1 MPYVTKSWGN
11 DPPGGTPLNAT
22 GLNDWE
28 SRISAATNNGVNN
41 TGAIY
46 AWDYGVRSDAV
57 TPSAAFLQN
66 AIDAA
71 KLGAYGAVILPSGQ
85 TSGRIKMETSVNVPD
100 GIAIIGTSRRGTVF
114 DAIPGTFPTS
124 TAMFNLG
131 TTADNFDVRLM
142 HLGIDMKD
150 IAGSIGVHAA
160 VNIEEGSGL
169 FNVGIYNFK
178 VYGALFEHCQ
188 NFMLRDLEFY
198 GSPSGGATSA
208 LRLFDC
214 GPFSVE
220 WATLNTFNSGVSGF
234 GLDMQD
240 CYAGNVLRQ
249 IHTEQNLVG
258 IDVKSSQVAIIG
270 MHGNSPNPTCV
281 HFDSG
286 SFGCSVIG
294 LNTGGST
301 NAIIDDVNGAT
312 IPSSALSQVAFY
324 SQRFTIPGASVW
336 SLSYSAAPAPQ
347 THNSQFQKMS
357 ITNGTAMTFDVP
369 SLSVQGMTLT
379 LDINNSSGGAHGA
392 INANAIYKLAGGGTV
407 VWAGATIA
415 NGKRRTIS
423 FYFDGSN
430 WIETART
437 AADI

>member
-1 MPYVTKSWGN
+1 MTTWA
-11 DPPGGTPLNAT
+11 DGTTTARAASYL
-22 GLNDWE
+22 E
-28 SRISAATNNGVNN
+28 SLTY
-41 TGAIY
+41 TGAVS
-46 AWDYGVRSDAV
+46 AFRYGVRSDGV

-66 AIDAA
+66 AINAA
-71 KLGAYGAVILPSGQ
+71 KAAAYGSVILPSGQ
-85 TSGRIKMETSVNVPD
+85 TGGRIKMESSVDVPD
-100 GIAIIGTSRRGTVF
+100 GISLIGTSRRGTVF

-150 IAGSIGVHAA
+150 ISGSIGVHAA

-188 NFMLRDLEFY
+188 NFQMRDLEFY

-258 IDVKSSQVAIIG
+258 IDVKSSQVSIIG

-294 LNTGGST
+294 LQTGGST
-301 NAIIDDVNGAT
+301 NAIIDDVAGVT
-312 IPSSALSQVAFY
+312 IPSSTLSQVSFY
-324 SQRFTIPGASVW
+324 AQRGSIPTVTVW
-336 SLSYSAAPAPQ
+336 SLTYSTTPTPQ
-347 THNSQFQKMS
+347 THNSPFQKMS
-357 ITNGTAMTFDVP
+357 ITNGTAMTFAP
-369 SLSVQGMTLT
+369 PNLAVQGMTFT
-379 LDINNSSGGAHGA
+379 LDISNSSGGAHGA
-392 INANAIYKLAGGGTV
+392 INVNAIYKLVGGGTV
-407 VWAGATIA
+407 MWAGGTIA

-430 WIETART
+430 WVETSRAT
-437 AADI
+437 GDI